1 MQKKPHNSGTNRK
14 RFLKL
19 FVSILTA
26 VLLIS
31 FSSAVAVGETRWTQ
45 NVETTSIIIGFEN
58 EINEELPERYGGETT
73 NELKQLGAL
82 VVDLPSHNAVEAL
95 NTWESKP
102 NVDYVEVD
110 GTMSAHGQT
119 TPWGIDRIGAPEAQD
134 VSGGDG
140 IDVAI
145 LDTGID
151 PNHETL
157 DVEGGYAVET
167 ARGPY
172 DEDWADDEGHG
183 THCAGTAAAL
193 DNDIGVLGT
202 APEVDLWAV
211 KVLDNSGSGSWSG
224 VAEGIE
230 WAADNDMEVISM
242 SLGGGHSD
250 TVQDAVEYAYSEGS
264 LMVASAGNDYGD
276 PVNYPAAYEEV
287 IAVSATDEDDEIAD
301 FSSTGPNV
309 ELAAPGVDVLST
321 YPGDDYTT
329 MSGTSMSAPHVSGVA
344 AMVYDVLGLDA
355 SDNDPSDVD
364 EVREQLQVTAEDIG
378 LDEEKQGHGLVDAA
392 EAVGAEPVDE
402 HDISITY
409 FEGDTVIQG
418 ETAEIDITVEN
429 TGDFDYTGEDGVEIQ
444 VVNDDTG
451 ETLLD
456 EMVELE
462 SGESYT
468 DVATWDTT
476 EDTEAGDYTISGD
489 TEAIMDGEVVA
500 TDSDTTIVTVEEDD
514 DEEDDDDDEE
524 TTAPEIVTFDVD
536 DNSNPQWARVEVDW
550 EVFDDDGN
558 LETVELEMI
567 DSDGNVVDSET
578 NSVSGESASGTDELR
593 DRQGS
598 GEYDIVLT
606 VTDTDGN
613 TTTET
618 KTIEL

>member
-1 MQKKPHNSGTNRK
+1 MQKKENTSGTNR
-14 RFLKL
+14 RRWLRL
-19 FVSILTA
+19 FAPIITA

-31 FSSAVAVGETRWTQ
+31 FSSVVAVGETRWTQ

-58 EINEELPERYGGETT
+58 EIDKELPKRYGGETT
-73 NELKQLGAL
+73 NELTKLGAI
-82 VVDLPSHNAVEAL
+82 VVDVPSHNAVEAL
-95 NTWESKP
+95 NTWESKS

-110 GTMSAHGQT
+110 GTMTAHSQT
-119 TPWGIDRIGAPEAQD
+119 TPWGIDRIDAPEAQHTT
-134 VSGGDG
+134 GGDG

-151 PNHETL
+151 PDHESL
-157 DVEGGYAVET
+157 DVAGGYAVEE
-167 ARGPY
+167 AKGPY
-172 DEDWADDEGHG
+172 SEDWADDEGHG

-193 DNDIGVLGT
+193 DNEIGVLGT
-202 APEVDLWAV
+202 APDVNLWAV
-211 KVLDNSGSGSWSG
+211 KVLDNRGSGSWSG
-224 VAEGIE
+224 IAEGIE

-250 TVQDAVEYAYSEGS
+250 TVQNAVEYAYSEGS

-276 PVNYPAAYEEV
+276 PVNYPAAYDEV
-287 IAVSATDEDDEIAD
+287 IAVSATDEDDNIAD

-355 SDNDPSDVD
+355 SDDDPSDVD
-364 EVREQLQVTAEDIG
+364 EVREQLQDTAEDIG
-378 LDEEKQGHGLVDAA
+378 LDEEEQGHGLVDAA

-402 HDISITY
+402 HDISITN

-429 TGDFDYTGEDGVEIQ
+429 TGDFDYTGDDGVEIQ
-444 VVNDDTG
+444 VVNDDTD

-456 EMVELE
+456 EIVELK

-476 EDTEAGDYTISGD
+476 EDTEAGDYTILGD
-489 TEAIMDGEVVA
+489 TEAIMDGEIVA
-500 TDSDTTIVTVEEDD
+500 TDSDTTIVTVEDD

-524 TTAPEIVTFDVD
+524 TTAPEIVTFDVED
-536 DNSNPQWARVEVDW
+536 ISNPQWARVEVDW
-550 EVFDDDGN
+550 EVFDDDGD
-558 LETVELEMI
+558 LDTVELEMV
-567 DSDGNVVDSET
+567 DPDGEVVDSET

-598 GEYDIVLT
+598 GEYEIVLT

-613 TTTET
+613 STTET